1 MIFLPFLGL
10 KNLIVSSLQPLTI
23 LVPSFKR
30 FKLMQEALGIAIFIR
45 GLRVWFRQI
54 IIYLSE
60 QLAKTSQYLFKKHI

>member
-1 MIFLPFLGL
+1 
-10 KNLIVSSLQPLTI
+10 
-23 LVPSFKR
+23 
-30 FKLMQEALGIAIFIR
+30 MQEALGIAIFIR